1 MPTEPDSIDE
11 ALKVEIDR
19 LSKDDQFWSLPNN
32 DKREQVRAFFQY
44 PAMMVPSVQRNLIK
58 SIVDLQ
64 PSIKSML
71 DPFVGAGTT
80 ITAGMYKK
88 LDCYGQD
95 INPLAILLSRV
106 KTGPFYCQ
114 DLLGYV
120 NEVIKQIEKDN
131 SENIDVKFTGI
142 DKWFKKDVSIELSK
156 IRRSIQKIQLSW
168 ARNFMWVTFAEVIR
182 LTSNDRTSTYK
193 LHARPQDE
201 IKKRAISPI
210 AIFNV
215 LIKQNLTDLGIFAAA
230 LVEAGSLQDN
240 KYIGNVEISIG
251 DTAKSIALPTG
262 QQYEKY
268 GLVVTS
274 PPYGDNGTTITY
286 GQHSYLP
293 LQWIDPNDI
302 SDLMDSSFLQ
312 STAEIDRRS
321 LGGKRSKNLSDQI
334 NKLSQ
339 ESTFLAKVF
348 IDLADKPLDRASRV
362 ATFYTDFSRALINI
376 VDVIQVNA
384 YLIWTVGNR
393 RVGGIEIPNDK
404 ILQEYLE
411 KSHVKFIT
419 SAERTIHQ
427 KRMPQRNKITQL
439 MSKERILIFRK
450 TQ

>member
-1 MPTEPDSIDE
+1 MLTTLESVDDT
-11 ALKVEIDR
+11 LKLEIDR

-44 PAMMVPSVQRNLIK
+44 PAMMVPSVQRHLIN
-58 SIVDLQ
+58 SIVILQ
-64 PSIKSML
+64 PSIRSML

-80 ITAGMYKK
+80 ITAGMYKG

-106 KTGPFYCQ
+106 KTGPFDCQ
-114 DLLGYV
+114 SLSGYV
-120 NEVIKQIEKDN
+120 DEVIKHIEKDN
-131 SENIDVKFTGI
+131 SEKIDVEFTNI
-142 DKWFKKDVSIELSK
+142 DKWFKKDVSIELSRV
-156 IRRSIQKIQLSW
+156 RRSIQKIQLSW

-193 LHARPQDE
+193 LHARPEDE

-210 AIFNV
+210 SIFNA
-215 LIKQNLTDLGIFAAA
+215 LIKQNLTDLGVFAAA
-230 LVEAGSLQDN
+230 LDKAGSLQDN
-240 KYIGNVEISIG
+240 KFIGNVEISIG
-251 DTAKSIALPTG
+251 DTAKSIALPTS
-262 QQYEKY
+262 QQYKKY
-268 GLVVTS
+268 DLVVTS

-293 LQWIDPNDI
+293 LQWIDPDDI
-302 SDLMDSSFLQ
+302 SDLMDASFLK

-321 LGGKRSKNLSDQI
+321 LGGNRSKNLLEQI

-339 ESTFLAKVF
+339 ESTLLAKVF
-348 IDLADKPLDRASRV
+348 TSLADKPRDRASRV
-362 ATFYTDFSRALINI
+362 ATFYSDFSRALVNI
-376 VDVIQVNA
+376 VDVTQVNA

-411 KSHVKFIT
+411 KLHVKFIT